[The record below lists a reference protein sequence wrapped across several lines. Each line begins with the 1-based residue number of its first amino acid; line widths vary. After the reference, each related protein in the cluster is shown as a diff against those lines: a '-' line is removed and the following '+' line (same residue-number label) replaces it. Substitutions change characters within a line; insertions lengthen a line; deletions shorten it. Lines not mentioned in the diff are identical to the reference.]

1 MSFSVSTLLFQI
13 LSLKQ
18 IKQKKTFFIVKYE
31 TYRKMHR
38 VQLNQLL
45 SREDPCNLTQG
56 QETTLTTHRNPL
68 CAALDHTLLPPPKA
82 TTALIFTIST
92 SLLFFFF

>member
-45 SREDPCNLTQG
+45 LREDPCNLTQG
-56 QETTLTTHRNPL
+56 RETEHCQHTETPYVLLWITRSSLPL
-68 CAALDHTLLPPPKA
+68 RQPLP
-82 TTALIFTIST
+82 
-92 SLLFFFF
+92 